1 MDKPNSNLH
10 FYLHVIFFR
19 VRDFLFPRIHILKE
33 AGIKPGFHVVDY
45 GCGPGSYIVSLL
57 RLVGESGRVYAVDA
71 QPLAIQKIK
80 DIISAKQLKNVEA
93 ICSDCKTGLPDN
105 SIDAVLFYDVFHA
118 LSDSEAVLGELYRV
132 LRPRG
137 ILSFQDHRMR
147 NEAIMDKFIKAKF
160 QLLRKGE
167 KTYTFQKAKL

>member
-1 MDKPNSNLH
+1 M
-10 FYLHVIFFR
+10 
-19 VRDFLFPRIHILKE
+19 
-33 AGIKPGFHVVDY
+33 
-45 GCGPGSYIVSLL
+45 
-57 RLVGESGRVYAVDA
+57 DA

-93 ICSDCKTGLPDN
+93 IFSDCKTGLPDN